1 MREEW
6 FTAVSFEAAISV
18 AQEAFYGGEGYAL
31 IGIPVDLDSVEGR
44 RLSPRSSAPTKGR
57 AAVRAKGHRM

>member
-6 FTAVSFEAAISV
+6 LTAVSFEAAISV
-18 AQEAFYGGEGYAL
+18 AQESLYGGEGYAL

-44 RLSPRSSAPTKGR
+44 WLLPSTFVPTKGR
-57 AAVRAKGHRM
+57 AAVRAKGYRM

>member
-6 FTAVSFEAAISV
+6 LTAVSFEAAISV
-18 AQEAFYGGEGYAL
+18 AQESLYGGEGYAL

-44 RLSPRSSAPTKGR
+44 WLLPSTD
-57 AAVRAKGHRM
+57 AVC